1 MKELSLSIL
10 SGDFWNLSEL
20 VGNLIKGGADRLHMD
35 IMDGHFVPHIS
46 FGTPVV
52 ESISRHTAIP
62 MDVHLMVENPI
73 QILSDFNFPGVDTV
87 IVHHESTIEPRAVI
101 PRIKGMGLKAG
112 IAINPS
118 TPVRALLGV
127 MDQVDEILVM
137 SVNPGKGGQ
146 RIIPESAARISEL
159 IKMRS
164 SSGYSFIVAVD
175 GGINRHTLEQ
185 VKIADR
191 IVVGSAVTQARDPV
205 SETAYFI
212 RKLQGR

>member
-20 VGNLIKGGADRLHMD
+20 VGKLVKGGADRLHMD
-35 IMDGHFVPHIS
+35 IMDGHFVSHLS

-73 QILSDFNFPGVDTV
+73 QLLPGFNFPGVDTI
-87 IVHHESTIEPRAVI
+87 IVHHESSVEPRAVI
-101 PRIKGMGLKAG
+101 PKIKGMGLKAG

-118 TPVRALLGV
+118 TPIRALLGV
-127 MDQVDEILVM
+127 LDQIDEILVM

-146 RIIPESAARISEL
+146 RIIPESLARITEL
-159 IKMRS
+159 LKMRGDT
-164 SSGYSFIVAVD
+164 GYSFIVSVD

-191 IVVGSAVTQARDPV
+191 IVIGSAVTQARDPV